1 VKGPDEFAE
10 SFAEAQGVIL
20 GPLQAHLHDRIK
32 VGEVELLLTGGA
44 TSDYPIGTAP
54 RVTYTKHDGIKEAS
68 RVVRAEW

>member
-44 TSDYPIGTAP
+44 TCDYPSAP
-54 RVTYTKHDGIKEAS
+54 RPG
-68 RVVRAEW
+68 

>member
-1 VKGPDEFAE
+1 MKGPDEFAE

-44 TSDYPIGTAP
+44 TCDYPSAP
-54 RVTYTKHDGIKEAS
+54 RPG
-68 RVVRAEW
+68 